1 MLSCPLDGLKGPPS
15 SHVPLQSV
23 QMIRAIVRYGDVDL
37 HRRAA
42 NVDEITPEIDSLID
56 DMVETMYAAPGIG
69 LAAPQVGAGLRIF
82 VLDTSA
88 GRNSD
93 DLIVMINPEIIER
106 EGAQTDEEGCLSVP
120 GFEAEV
126 LRPQRAVVRGLDRG
140 GQPLEIEGTGLLAR
154 AFQHELDHLD
164 GTLFLDRLRGIKRE
178 LIVRRISKMR
188 RAGKW

>member
-1 MLSCPLDGLKGPPS
+1 
-15 SHVPLQSV
+15 
-23 QMIRAIVRYGDVDL
+23 MIRAIVRYGDVDL

-93 DLIVMINPEIIER
+93 DLIVMINPKIIER

-154 AFQHELDHLD
+154 ALQHELDHLD